1 MAADEEGPSL
11 KAYFSMSPL
20 VEKLPGNLAS
30 SKFARQLTTNTTKVV
45 EFRSTGPGNKAWHA
59 GPHHSVEPD
68 VRRYAVPNLP
78 HGVFRQGRN
87 LKVRLDIVRF
97 GRGGQESR
105 AALYGPG
112 ERNLCRRLVDALCDG
127 CDHGVVEHFG

>member
-45 EFRSTGPGNKAWHA
+45 EFSSTGPGNKARHA
-59 GPHHSVEPD
+59 GPHHGVEPD
-68 VRRYAVPNLP
+68 VGRNAVPNLP
-78 HGVFRQGRN
+78 HGVFRQARN
-87 LKVRLDIVRF
+87 LKVLLDTARR
-97 GRGGQESR
+97 GRGGQESS

-112 ERNLCRRLVDALCDG
+112 ERDLSRRLVRALCDT
-127 CDHGVVEHFG
+127 CDHGVVQH